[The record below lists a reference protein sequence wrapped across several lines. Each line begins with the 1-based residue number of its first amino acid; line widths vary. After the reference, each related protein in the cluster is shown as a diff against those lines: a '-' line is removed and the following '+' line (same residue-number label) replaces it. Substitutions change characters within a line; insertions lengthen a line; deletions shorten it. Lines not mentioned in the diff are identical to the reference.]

1 MANCVLCGRKMGLF
15 DQVDIDFHGTRQ
27 SLCGDCYARW
37 KNTHG
42 REREE
47 LERQMLDSPDL
58 MARERVRANVDT
70 GKACPDCGAGIIPC
84 SMCREC
90 RTPCVY
96 EEIRNAGGGKG
107 RRRR

>member
-1 MANCVLCGRKMGLF
+1 MKFEKNESDDWPVVDSAEDVIRGLRKHRNLTTFELCPK
-15 DQVDIDFHGTRQ
+15 
-27 SLCGDCYARW
+27 CGIEQRVYAFGIS
-37 KNTHG
+37 T
-42 REREE
+42 
-47 LERQMLDSPDL
+47 
-58 MARERVRANVDT
+58 
-70 GKACPDCGAGIIPC
+70 CPDCRAEIIPC

>member
-1 MANCVLCGRKMGLF
+1 MNFGKNESDDWPTVDSAEDVIRGLRKHRNLTTFELCPQCG
-15 DQVDIDFHGTRQ
+15 IEQ
-27 SLCGDCYARW
+27 SVYAFGIS
-37 KNTHG
+37 T
-42 REREE
+42 
-47 LERQMLDSPDL
+47 
-58 MARERVRANVDT
+58 
-70 GKACPDCGAGIIPC
+70 CPDCGAGIIPC